1 MIFPDTIVT
10 AVIKSVAVT
19 LMDASFYLLF
29 GLLAAGMIKSWVDE
43 KRIVSS
49 LGSSTFGSV
58 VKASLVGIPLPLC
71 SCSVVPM
78 ALSVR
83 EKGASR
89 GATVSFLISTPETG
103 VDSVAVTY
111 ALLDPLMTAF
121 RPVSAMITALIAGV
135 VENVTG
141 NESSMS
147 HKKSNPVAV
156 SVRSVP
162 EAHPLI
168 SADTPRCRCAGKV
181 NYVEERKSK
190 KSFQEKMRNGIRYA
204 FVDLLGD
211 IAFYLM
217 TGLILSGLISVFI
230 PADWFIGKPEW
241 LVMLMML
248 LTGIPLYVC
257 ASASTPVAAALILK
271 GVSPGAALIF
281 LLAGPATN
289 IATLSIVGR
298 TFGIRAA
305 VYYVMTIMTAALIMG
320 MLLNVTY
327 SGLNIAPTAII
338 GSGAHILPE
347 WVKTGS
353 AVLLFVLILYH
364 SYLKLR
370 KRGLRRNDKN
380 DC

>member
-1 MIFPDTIVT
+1 MIFPDQLVT
-10 AVIKSVAVT
+10 AVITSVTDT

-43 KRIVSS
+43 KRIVRS
-49 LGSSTFGSV
+49 LGPSTFGSV
-58 VKASLVGIPLPLC
+58 VKASLIGIPLPLC

-111 ALLDPLMTAF
+111 ALLDPLMTLF

-141 NESSMS
+141 KESAMAKRKKIPVVMS
-147 HKKSNPVAV
+147 GAAVPVETTAIPAGV
-156 SVRSVP
+156 HGCLCAEKGNCDEQR
-162 EAHPLI
+162 
-168 SADTPRCRCAGKV
+168 TP
-181 NYVEERKSK
+181 K
-190 KSFQEKMRNGIRYA
+190 KSFQEKMKNGIRYA
-204 FVDLLGD
+204 FIDLLGD
-211 IAFYLM
+211 IAVYLLI
-217 TGLILSGLISVFI
+217 GLVLSGLISVFI
-230 PADWFIGKPEW
+230 PPDWFEDQPEW

-248 LTGIPLYVC
+248 AIGIPLYVC

-298 TFGIRAA
+298 IFGFRSA
-305 VYYVMTIMTAALIMG
+305 VYYVLTIMTAALIMG
-320 MLLNVTY
+320 ILLNVIY
-327 SGLNIAPTAII
+327 SGFNITPSAII

-347 WVKTGS
+347 WIKTGS

-364 SYLKLR
+364 SYQKLR
-370 KRGLRRNDKN
+370 KNGLRRKG
-380 DC
+380 